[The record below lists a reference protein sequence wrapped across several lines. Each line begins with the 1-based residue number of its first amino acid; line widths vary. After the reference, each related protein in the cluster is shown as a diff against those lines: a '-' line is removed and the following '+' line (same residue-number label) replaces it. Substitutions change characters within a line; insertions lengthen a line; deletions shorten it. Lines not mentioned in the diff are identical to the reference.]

1 MQKVIREQG
10 KRSMDEEVYESFAAP
25 YREGTLVDATLPAG
39 VMARFVVAPDAS
51 LSGLNLK

>member
-1 MQKVIREQG
+1 
-10 KRSMDEEVYESFAAP
+10 MDEEVYESFAAP